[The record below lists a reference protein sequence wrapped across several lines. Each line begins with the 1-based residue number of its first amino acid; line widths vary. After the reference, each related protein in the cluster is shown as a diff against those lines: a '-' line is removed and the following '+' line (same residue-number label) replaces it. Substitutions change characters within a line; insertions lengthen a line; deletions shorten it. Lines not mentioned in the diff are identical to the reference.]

1 MGNAKISELCVI
13 QYFEALYRDIQK
25 HYGERI
31 FAESSFSDKINPLVN
46 TPDESSLKM
55 SLH

>member
-31 FAESSFSDKINPLVN
+31 FAESSFSDKIYPVVN